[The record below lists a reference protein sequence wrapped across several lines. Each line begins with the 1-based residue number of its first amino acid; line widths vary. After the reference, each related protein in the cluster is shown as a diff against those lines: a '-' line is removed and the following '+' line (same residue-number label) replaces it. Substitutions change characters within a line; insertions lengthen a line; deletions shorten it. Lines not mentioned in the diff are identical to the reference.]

1 MSDTHQYPAPAKI
14 NLFLHVIGQRSDGY
28 HNLQTA
34 FQLLDYHDTISLKVN
49 KSGII
54 KRTTLIE
61 GVNAS
66 DDLCVKAALA
76 LQQFS
81 GCSDGVEI
89 ELVKRIPMGGGLGGG
104 SSDAATTMLALNHL
118 WELNLSRKELI
129 EIGLTLGADVPF
141 FIYGQSAWAEGIGEQ
156 LSPLKLPDH
165 YYIVLTPDV
174 HVSTAKIFANSRLT
188 KDTKPLKIADFSNG
202 ESSKQFRNDLEK
214 VVCEEY
220 TAVATA
226 LAWLKQY
233 GHGKMSGSGA
243 SVFVA
248 VDSLAKA
255 KAIFAKKPHNINGF
269 IAKSLSHHPLYE
281 LAK

>member
-1 MSDTHQYPAPAKI
+1 MSDTYQYPAPAKI

-34 FQLLDYHDTISLKVN
+34 FQLLNYHDTISLKVN
-49 KSGII
+49 TSGII

-255 KAIFAKKPHNINGF
+255 KAIFANKPHNINGF

>member
-34 FQLLDYHDTISLKVN
+34 FQLLDYHDMISLKVN
-49 KSGII
+49 SSGII

-255 KAIFAKKPHNINGF
+255 KAIFANKPHNINGF